1 VADHDTLFDIESH
14 DEPTRAEYERL
25 RQELQ
30 EVIGAFAEEKDIS
43 HAYLALLLI
52 DLGVTSRMVD
62 YVLSVEKPSASGLK
76 LELDRVRREIDDY
89 VRSSKKSAEE
99 FVAAS
104 KKALAE
110 TESEAPDAA

>member
-1 VADHDTLFDIESH
+1 
-14 DEPTRAEYERL
+14 
-25 RQELQ
+25 
-30 EVIGAFAEEKDIS
+30 
-43 HAYLALLLI
+43 
-52 DLGVTSRMVD
+52 
-62 YVLSVEKPSASGLK
+62 VEKPSASGLK